1 MSTDYRPLKKVRACE
16 LFDGRLEAFG
26 VREHV
31 NKETNEGHRCLTD
44 GNNYLHVYMD
54 DKGLVEGI
62 TRYAPGGAPGKI
74 LNAVAEAFDTDI
86 VSEYEPQFWGFE
98 TQEAWDAWQ
107 TAIARKHEEK
117 FRVEVLKFL
126 RGEPNNIRRGTNGMT
141 IAKHAKKLVKK
152 DPSLLL
158 PANHDKLFNEARS
171 YWFDRHVVKVTLDE
185 KDIAAAR
192 MLATH
197 EDDLPQA

>member
-1 MSTDYRPLKKVRACE
+1 MSTDYRPLKRVRACE

-31 NKETNEGHRCLTD
+31 NDKTTEGHRCLTD

-54 DKGLVEGI
+54 ENGFVDGI

-86 VSEYEPQFWGFE
+86 VSEYEPQYWGFE
-98 TQEAWDAWQ
+98 TQEEWDAWE
-107 TAIARKHEEK
+107 AAMARESEEK

-126 RGEPNNIRRGTNGMT
+126 RGEPNNIRRGTNGM
-141 IAKHAKKLVKK
+141 IMAKHAKKLVKK

-158 PANHDKLFNEARS
+158 PANHDKLFNAARS
-171 YWFDRHVVKVTLDE
+171 YWEDKYVVKITLDE
-185 KDIAAAR
+185 KDIATAR